1 MKLKDLKED
10 EKKLNNSTLVQYLRK
25 TIITEE
31 TFYIFKN
38 KIKNLNK
45 DDFIIIDSFK
55 AYKEP
60 DYGIKFD
67 LKSDI
72 DKIYL
77 ALDTE
82 LERRRND
89 INSMVDNSNIF

>member
-1 MKLKDLKED
+1 MIIG
-10 EKKLNNSTLVQYLRK
+10 K

-31 TFYIFKN
+31 TFYLFKN

-45 DDFIIIDSFK
+45 DDFIIIDNFK
-55 AYKEP
+55 SYREP
-60 DYGIKFD
+60 DYRIKFD

-77 ALDTE
+77 ALDIE
-82 LERRRND
+82 LERRKFGT
-89 INSMVDNSNIF
+89 NSLANNSNIL